1 MALKCTIAV
10 HNRFYVLNDSLFY
23 RGRLSHSLV
32 LVYMWDA
39 IKLLKI
45 INNNKNTEYQ
55 EDS

>member
-10 HNRFYVLNDSLFY
+10 HNRFYVPNDSLFY

-39 IKLLKI
+39 IKLLQII
-45 INNNKNTEYQ
+45 INNKKSYV
-55 EDS
+55 SRG